1 MAKKTDN
8 GRGEK
13 SLLDSTLKIIKEPE
27 VNYSEELSRA
37 LRPFARMSR
46 PEDADYPE
54 GIICTQG
61 EYAITYGD
69 LARAKEALSL
79 YIRSKKR

>member
-1 MAKKTDN
+1 MEKKTDE
-8 GRGEK
+8 RREK
-13 SLLDSTLKIIKEPE
+13 SLLDATLKIIKEPE

-54 GIICTQG
+54 GVICTQG

-69 LARAKEALSL
+69 LAKAKEALSL